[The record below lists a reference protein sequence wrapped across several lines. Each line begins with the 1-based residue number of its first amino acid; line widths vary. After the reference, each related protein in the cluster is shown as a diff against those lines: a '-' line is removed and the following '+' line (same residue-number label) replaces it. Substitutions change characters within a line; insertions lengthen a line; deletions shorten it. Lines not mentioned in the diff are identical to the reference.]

1 MLVPFILVPLVSVII
16 TYLAIISGFMPP
28 FTAIEVPWTTPP
40 IISGFILCGVRGAI
54 VQIVIIIVSILGYL

>member
-1 MLVPFILVPLVSVII
+1 
-16 TYLAIISGFMPP
+16 MPP

-54 VQIVIIIVSILGYL
+54 VQIVIIIVSILGYLPFFKLQDKLNYQLEVNEEEK